1 MNPCSPR
8 LAGRLLCLLALTAMA
23 STALAKSADT
33 DAERRHR
40 IAQVVNRALE
50 ASPEIAAAQSAI
62 QAAKARLTGA
72 GLPLNNPELEAEA
85 ENTDINTYRLG
96 INQTV
101 DWHDKRGALE
111 HVARQELLLAQAG
124 YEALKLEKSSELLA
138 AIGRITILQ
147 EIVEL
152 ARQRT
157 ELLARFEKLAM
168 KRHAAGDIPRND
180 LELARL
186 SLAEASMHKR
196 VFDLVKDFGTSESPK
211 STRSSTTHWCPGRPG
226 HPAFRHNIASSLRL
240 HTGLP
245 YDWTPRSDAPLG
257 SPLAPSA
264 RRVSRVASRL
274 PGTTCLRFALHG
286 GQRQA
291 RRRSELLQARTD
303 FRILAGRPLPEPLQ
317 LPLHPGNP
325 AASDSDET
333 LARQH
338 PEVQRAL
345 IAAQAARQQ
354 VLSADRGRKADP
366 TFGLAAGQEDSET
379 LVALSFSLPLQ
390 VRNDFQSDVDAARA
404 EALQADQLAQQSYR
418 RLRAQITGSRSQY
431 RTMAAAWNHWMDS
444 GQVSLGKRV
453 KLLDTL
459 WQSGEISTT
468 DYLLQLQQT
477 LDTRITGT
485 ELQGELWSTWVR
497 WLAASGTLD
506 HWLNGK

>member
-23 STALAKSADT
+23 STALAKSA

-186 SLAEASMHKR
+186 SLAEASM
-196 VFDLVKDFGTSESPK
+196 
-211 STRSSTTHWCPGRPG
+211 
-226 HPAFRHNIASSLRL
+226 
-240 HTGLP
+240 
-245 YDWTPRSDAPLG
+245 
-257 SPLAPSA
+257 
-264 RRVSRVASRL
+264 
-274 PGTTCLRFALHG
+274 
-286 GQRQA
+286 QQA

-477 LDTRITGT
+477 LDTRITS
-485 ELQGELWSTWVR
+485 ES
-497 WLAASGTLD
+497 SIS
-506 HWLNGK
+506 

>member
-8 LAGRLLCLLALTAMA
+8 LAGRLVCLLALITMA
-23 STALAKSADT
+23 SMALAKSADT

-40 IAQVVNRALE
+40 IAQAVNRALD
-50 ASPEIAAAQSAI
+50 ASPEIAAARSAI
-62 QAAKARLTGA
+62 QAAEARLTGA

-96 INQTV
+96 INQTI

-111 HVARQELLLAQAG
+111 QVARQELLLAREQ
-124 YEALKLEKSSELLA
+124 YEALKLEKSRELLA
-138 AIGRITILQ
+138 TIGRITILQ
-147 EIVEL
+147 KIVEL

-157 ELLARFEKLAM
+157 ELLARFERLAV
-168 KRHAAGDIPRND
+168 KRHTAGDIPRND

-186 SLAEASMHKR
+186 SLAEASM
-196 VFDLVKDFGTSESPK
+196 
-211 STRSSTTHWCPGRPG
+211 
-226 HPAFRHNIASSLRL
+226 
-240 HTGLP
+240 
-245 YDWTPRSDAPLG
+245 
-257 SPLAPSA
+257 
-264 RRVSRVASRL
+264 
-274 PGTTCLRFALHG
+274 
-286 GQRQA
+286 QQA
-291 RRRSELLQARTD
+291 RRHSELLQAQTD
-303 FRILAGRPLPEPLQ
+303 FRVLAGQPLPEPLP
-317 LPLHPGNP
+317 LPLQPGTP
-325 AASDSDET
+325 GSSDADET
-333 LARQH
+333 LAREH
-338 PEVQRAL
+338 PEVQSAL

-366 TFGLAAGQEDSET
+366 TFGVAAGQEDSET

-418 RLRAQITGSRSQY
+418 ELRARIAGSRSQY
-431 RTMAAAWNHWMDS
+431 RTMHTAWNHWMDS

-453 KLLDTL
+453 RLLDTL

-485 ELQGELWSTWVR
+485 ELQGELWGAWVH
-497 WLAASGTLD
+497 WLAASGTLEN
-506 HWLNGK
+506 WLNGK

>member
-186 SLAEASMHKR
+186 SLAEASM
-196 VFDLVKDFGTSESPK
+196 
-211 STRSSTTHWCPGRPG
+211 
-226 HPAFRHNIASSLRL
+226 
-240 HTGLP
+240 
-245 YDWTPRSDAPLG
+245 
-257 SPLAPSA
+257 
-264 RRVSRVASRL
+264 
-274 PGTTCLRFALHG
+274 
-286 GQRQA
+286 QQA

>member
-23 STALAKSADT
+23 STALAKSA

-186 SLAEASMHKR
+186 SLAEASM
-196 VFDLVKDFGTSESPK
+196 
-211 STRSSTTHWCPGRPG
+211 
-226 HPAFRHNIASSLRL
+226 
-240 HTGLP
+240 
-245 YDWTPRSDAPLG
+245 
-257 SPLAPSA
+257 
-264 RRVSRVASRL
+264 
-274 PGTTCLRFALHG
+274 
-286 GQRQA
+286 QQA